1 MIFVTHLHL
10 IFISVSLLLLRSFR
24 GRLSNNQ
31 MKVIFIFFIFLS
43 LFPVIFL
50 APTGQF
56 YHSFRLFDKITLFLF
71 IPGCYI
77 YLLTNLYKPQPKKNN
92 IFHLRFWIERVSPYI
107 YVSGRSRHRVVR
119 KLKTETKHQV
129 SLYLSQERTTE
140 IEENIRNHFSRNK
153 PFLKHGYS
161 LRMLSEEIHL
171 PLHQL
176 SAFINSY
183 YKMNFNDFVN
193 EYRILSCIEKL
204 LKKEWEI
211 KKLESIAEDSGFN
224 NRNTFTSAFKKAA
237 GLNPSEFIKYIK
249 QGKVQENKPPDT
261 VGAINEEMT
270 KIYRLMNKLAG

>member
-1 MIFVTHLHL
+1 MAFVTHLHL

-24 GRLSNNQ
+24 GKLSNNQ
-31 MKVIFIFFIFLS
+31 MKVLFIFFIFLS
-43 LFPVIFL
+43 LFPLIFL

-56 YHSFRLFDKITLFLF
+56 YHSFRIIDKITLFLF

-77 YLLTNLYKPQPKKNN
+77 YILANLYKPQAKKVNL
-92 IFHLRFWIERVSPYI
+92 FHLRFPTVRFNSYI
-107 YVSGRSRHRVVR
+107 NLPGKTRHRIVR
-119 KLKTETKHQV
+119 KQKTETKHPIAF
-129 SLYLSQERTTE
+129 YMSQERTAE

-176 SAFINSY
+176 SAFINSF

-193 EYRILSCIEKL
+193 EYRIISCIEKL
-204 LKKEWEI
+204 LKKEWEF
-211 KKLESIAEDSGFN
+211 KKLESIAEESGFN
-224 NRNTFTSAFKKAA
+224 NRNTFTSAFKKAT

-249 QGKVQENKPPDT
+249 LGKVQENKKPD
-261 VGAINEEMT
+261 VEGIVDEEMVR
-270 KIYRLMNKLAG
+270 IYRLMNKLAG

>member
-1 MIFVTHLHL
+1 
-10 IFISVSLLLLRSFR
+10 
-24 GRLSNNQ
+24 

-56 YHSFRLFDKITLFLF
+56 DQSFRIFDKITLFLF

-77 YLLTNLYKPQPKKNN
+77 YLLTNLYKPQPKKINL
-92 IFHLRFWIERVSPYI
+92 FHLHFWVARFNSYI
-107 YVSGRSRHRVVR
+107 NPPGRSRQRIIR
-119 KLKTETKHQV
+119 KHKTETRQPI
-129 SLYLSQERTTE
+129 SLYMPQERTAE

-153 PFLKHGYS
+153 PFLKHSYS

-204 LKKEWEI
+204 LKKEWEF
-211 KKLESIAEDSGFN
+211 KKLESIAEETGFN
-224 NRNTFTSAFKKAA
+224 NRNTFTSAFKKAT

-249 QGKVQENKPPDT
+249 QGKVLENKKPDT
-261 VGAINEEMT
+261 EGVADEEMT

>member
-1 MIFVTHLHL
+1 MIFVTLFHL
-10 IFISVSLLLLRSFR
+10 IFISVSLLLLQTFR
-24 GRLSNNQ
+24 GKLSNNQ
-31 MKVIFIFFIFLS
+31 MKVIFIFFVFLS

-56 YHSFRLFDKITLFLF
+56 YQSFRIFDKITLFLF
-71 IPGCYI
+71 IPGCYVYI
-77 YLLTNLYKPQPKKNN
+77 LTNLYKPQPKKINL
-92 IFHLRFWIERVSPYI
+92 FHLRFWIGRFNSYI
-107 YVSGRSRHRVVR
+107 NPSGISRHRVVR
-119 KLKTETKHQV
+119 KHKTETKHPV
-129 SLYLSQERTTE
+129 TFYISQERTAV

-224 NRNTFTSAFKKAA
+224 NRNTFTSAFKKAT

-249 QGKVQENKPPDT
+249 LGKVQENKKPDAE
-261 VGAINEEMT
+261 GEADEEMT

>member
-1 MIFVTHLHL
+1 MAIVTHLHL
-10 IFISVSLLLLRSFR
+10 IFISVSLLLLISFR

-50 APTGQF
+50 APTTQ
-56 YHSFRLFDKITLFLF
+56 YYYSFKIFDKIILFLF
-71 IPGCYI
+71 IPACYI
-77 YLLTNLYKPQPKKNN
+77 YILTNLYKQRPKKTNT
-92 IFHLRFWIERVSPYI
+92 FRLRFWTAKFTAYI
-107 YVSGRSRHRVVR
+107 NPQYNSRHKIVR
-119 KLKTETKHQV
+119 KYKDETKQPV
-129 SLYLSQERTTE
+129 LLNMSQERAIE
-140 IEENIRNHFSRNK
+140 IEGNIRNHFSRNK

-161 LRMLSEEIHL
+161 LRMLSEEVHL

-183 YKMNFNDFVN
+183 YKKNFNDFVN

-204 LKKEWEI
+204 LKKEWEF
-211 KKLESIAEDSGFN
+211 KKLESIAEESGFN
-224 NRNTFTSAFKKAA
+224 NRNTFTSAFKKAT

-249 QGKVQENKPPDT
+249 LGKVQENKNPDT
-261 VGAINEEMT
+261 EVETEEMT

>member
-1 MIFVTHLHL
+1 MAFVTPLHL

-43 LFPVIFL
+43 LVPLIFL
-50 APTGQF
+50 APTTQF
-56 YHSFRLFDKITLFLF
+56 YHSFRIFDKIILFLF
-71 IPGCYI
+71 IPACYI
-77 YLLTNLYKPQPKKNN
+77 YILTNLYKPQAKKMDP
-92 IFHLRFWIERVSPYI
+92 FHLRFLTMKLTT
-107 YVSGRSRHRVVR
+107 YVNPNNNSRHKIVR
-119 KLKTETKHQV
+119 KYKTETKHAV
-129 SLYLSQERTTE
+129 SLNMSQER
-140 IEENIRNHFSRNK
+140 IVDIQRNIRDHFSKNK

-161 LRMLSEEIHL
+161 LRMLSEEMHL

-204 LKKEWEI
+204 LKKEWEF
-211 KKLESIAEDSGFN
+211 KKLESIAEETGFN
-224 NRNTFTSAFKKAA
+224 NRNTFTSAFKKAT

-249 QGKVQENKPPDT
+249 QGKVLENKKPDT
-261 VGAINEEMT
+261 EGVADEEMT

>member
-1 MIFVTHLHL
+1 MTFVTLLHL

-43 LFPVIFL
+43 LVPLIFL
-50 APTGQF
+50 APTTQF
-56 YHSFRLFDKITLFLF
+56 YNSFRIFDKIILFLF
-71 IPGCYI
+71 IPACYI
-77 YLLTNLYKPQPKKNN
+77 YILTNLYKPQAKKMDP
-92 IFHLRFWIERVSPYI
+92 FHLRFLTMKFTT
-107 YVSGRSRHRVVR
+107 YVNPNNNSRHKIVR
-119 KLKTETKHQV
+119 KYKTETKHSV
-129 SLYLSQERTTE
+129 SLNMSQER
-140 IEENIRNHFSRNK
+140 IADIQGNIRDHFSRNK

-193 EYRILSCIEKL
+193 EYRILCCIEKL
-204 LKKEWEI
+204 LKKEWEF
-211 KKLESIAEDSGFN
+211 KKLESIAEETGFN
-224 NRNTFTSAFKKAA
+224 NRNTFTSAFKKAT

-249 QGKVQENKPPDT
+249 QGKVWENKKPDT
-261 VGAINEEMT
+261 EGVADEEMT